1 MLMMMMML
9 LLMLGLLRGT
19 GMQGRAERCDV
30 ALSMQHCVVVVVV
43 MRLLMMMMVGLK

>member
-1 MLMMMMML
+1 MMMMML

-30 ALSMQHCVVVVVV
+30 ALSMQHCVVVVV